1 MREADRTFEPV
12 RCTAGWGVA
21 APTSTHPHLT
31 RFGCLNQF
39 DSGKEHKHTKHAKV
53 CQIRGSIAVGK
64 KGRAPKFNQEA
75 AQIILAAV
83 ADGVPDKYAARKAG
97 IGERTLARWKSLGRQ
112 QKKNEYTAFV
122 AALKKAQSQRVA
134 ASVERI
140 QAASRGGFVVET
152 TTVTTTNSKGVTVT
166 RTHEKRLPPQWT
178 ADAWFLERRHADEF
192 ASNKRE
198 VKELRE
204 QLAAIL
210 KVLASGKFQATDT
223 GSPVV
228 PKVGGEADPNAV

>member
-1 MREADRTFEPV
+1 M
-12 RCTAGWGVA
+12 
-21 APTSTHPHLT
+21 
-31 RFGCLNQF
+31 
-39 DSGKEHKHTKHAKV
+39 
-53 CQIRGSIAVGK
+53 GK
-64 KGRAPKFNQEA
+64 KGRIPKFNQEA
-75 AQIILAAV
+75 AQIVLAAV
-83 ADGVPDKYAARKAG
+83 ADGVPEKYAALKAG
-97 IGERTLARWKSLGRQ
+97 ITSRTLDRWKAKGREQ
-112 QKKNEYTAFV
+112 QSGEFASFLS
-122 AALKKAQSQRVA
+122 ALKKAQSQRVA

-140 QAASRGGFVVET
+140 QAASRGGFVVEK
-152 TTVTTTNSKGVTVT
+152 TTVTTT
-166 RTHEKRLPPQWT
+166 RTHEKKLPPQWT

-204 QLAAIL
+204 QLAAVL

>member
-1 MREADRTFEPV
+1 M
-12 RCTAGWGVA
+12 
-21 APTSTHPHLT
+21 
-31 RFGCLNQF
+31 
-39 DSGKEHKHTKHAKV
+39 
-53 CQIRGSIAVGK
+53 GK
-64 KGRAPKFNQEA
+64 KGRIPKFNQEA
-75 AQIILAAV
+75 AQIVLAAV
-83 ADGVPDKYAARKAG
+83 ADGVPEKYAALKAG
-97 IGERTLARWKSLGRQ
+97 ITSRTLDRWKAKGREQ
-112 QKKNEYTAFV
+112 QSGEFASFLS
-122 AALKKAQSQRVA
+122 ALKKAQSQRVA

-140 QAASRGGFVVET
+140 QAASRGGFVVEK
-152 TTVTTTNSKGVTVT
+152 TTVTTTNAKGVTTT
-166 RTHEKRLPPQWT
+166 RTHEKKLPPQWT

-204 QLAAIL
+204 QLAAVL